1 MATKVSKS
9 SIGPLGA
16 FVIAL
21 AIVIGLIQ
29 SSIKIAAIGIGA
41 GIVILLVAAITD
53 RLDTII
59 DLLRRKQPD
68 DPKEKGQ

>member
-1 MATKVSKS
+1 MATKVTKS
-9 SIGPLGA
+9 SIGPAGA
-16 FVIAL
+16 IVMAL

-29 SSIKIAAIGIGA
+29 SSIEIAAIGIGA

-59 DLLRRKQPD
+59 DLLQKKQPD
-68 DPKEKGQ
+68 EPKEKGL

>member
-1 MATKVSKS
+1 MASKVTKS
-9 SIGPLGA
+9 SIGPFGA

-21 AIVIGLIQ
+21 AIMAGLIQ
-29 SSIKIAAIGIGA
+29 SSMQIAAIGIGA

-59 DLLRRKQPD
+59 DLLRNNQPD
-68 DPKEKGQ
+68 EHKEKGQ

>member
-1 MATKVSKS
+1 MATKVTKS
-9 SIGPLGA
+9 SIGPAGA

-29 SSIKIAAIGIGA
+29 SSIEIAAIGIGA
-41 GIVILLVAAITD
+41 GVFILLVAAITD

-68 DPKEKGQ
+68 EPKEKGQ

>member
-1 MATKVSKS
+1 MASQVTKS
-9 SIGPLGA
+9 SIGPIGA

-29 SSIKIAAIGIGA
+29 SSIEIAAIGIGA

-59 DLLRRKQPD
+59 DLLRKNQPD
-68 DPKEKGQ
+68 EPKEKGQ